1 MALSALEETAKR
13 NIKFDALIV
22 DFQMPDLKGN
32 VLIEKIREQPEHK
45 NLPVILLTPLI
56 ENDLGEALKNKELT
70 AHLTK
75 PYNSQALFQTIQNLL
90 GKSDGFGTNIIPITS
105 PNSELYT
112 PLPATNKNTS
122 FG

>member
-1 MALSALEETAKR
+1 
-13 NIKFDALIV
+13 
-22 DFQMPDLKGN
+22 MPDLKGN

-45 NLPVILLTPLI
+45 NIPVILLTPLI
-56 ENDLGEALKNKELT
+56 ENDLGEALKNKGLT